1 MLKRRT
7 SITTGTVAEHCE
19 VTYET
24 VKNWIRQDK
33 LPAYETPGGHH
44 RILITEFNDFLERY
58 GMPAYEDPAAHKPR
72 ILVVDDDEILTSTMS
87 DYFTKV
93 VDYECATASDG
104 YETGVKIVKFEPDLV
119 ILDLIMPNMNG
130 FEVCEKIKSSKET
143 DHILVL
149 VITGH
154 PEDGNND
161 SIVACG
167 ADEVLAKPFKMDA
180 LNGIVEKLFAKRKTR
195 RRSVR

>member
-24 VKNWIRQDK
+24 VKNWIRQNK

-44 RILITEFNDFLERY
+44 RILITEFNEFLERY
-58 GMPAYEDPAAHKPR
+58 GMPTYEDPAAQKPR
-72 ILVVDDDEILTSTMS
+72 ILVVDDDETLTSTMS
-87 DYFTKV
+87 DYFTKIA
-93 VDYECATASDG
+93 DFDCTTASDG
-104 YETGVKIVKFEPDLV
+104 YEAGVKIVTFEPDLV

-130 FEVCEKIKSSKET
+130 FEVCEKIKSAKET
-143 DHILVL
+143 EHILVL
-149 VITGH
+149 AITGH
-154 PEDGNND
+154 PEDGNTD

-167 ADEVLAKPFKMDA
+167 ADEVLVKPFKMDA
-180 LNGIVEKLFAKRKTR
+180 LQSIVEKLFAKKKAR
-195 RRSVR
+195 RRTVR

>member
-44 RILITEFNDFLERY
+44 RILITEFSEFLERY
-58 GMPAYEDPAAHKPR
+58 GMPVYQDPSAQKPR
-72 ILVVDDDEILTSTMS
+72 VLVVDDDETLTSTMA

-93 VDYECATASDG
+93 AGYECTTASDG
-104 YETGVKIVKFEPDLV
+104 YEAGVKIVGFAPDLV

-130 FEVCEKIKSSKET
+130 FEVCEKIKSAKET
-143 DHILVL
+143 NHILEL
-149 VITGH
+149 AITGH
-154 PEDGNND
+154 SEDGNTD
-161 SIVACG
+161 RIVATG
-167 ADEVLAKPFKMDA
+167 VDEVLVKPFKMSV
-180 LNGIVEKLFAKRKTR
+180 LQEIVEKLFSKKKSR
-195 RRSVR
+195 RRTVR